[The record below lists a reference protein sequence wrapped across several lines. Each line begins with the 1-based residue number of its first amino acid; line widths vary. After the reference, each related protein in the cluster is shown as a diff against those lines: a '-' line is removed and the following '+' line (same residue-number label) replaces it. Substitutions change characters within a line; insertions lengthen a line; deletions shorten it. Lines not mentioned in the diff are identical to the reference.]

1 VRHRQRIGQRLAVAA
16 GQPVRP
22 VRAHLRRRR
31 RQGRHA
37 LGRPGRRR
45 RAHLQNVSYD
55 GDSNLADPI
64 VAPFV
69 TKTATKLS
77 LSSPV
82 DGLPASFT
90 TTSVS
95 DSDLWG
101 NVYGQAH
108 GGVCAASASS

>member
-1 VRHRQRIGQRLAVAA
+1 MRHRQRLGDRVAVAA
-16 GQPVRP
+16 GQPVRA
-22 VRAHLRRRR
+22 VRPDLRGGR

-37 LGRPGRRR
+37 LGRQPGGG
-45 RAHLQNVSYD
+45 APTLQNVSYD

-69 TKTATKLS
+69 TKSATTLS
-77 LSSPV
+77 LTSPV

-90 TTSVS
+90 STAVS
-95 DSDLWG
+95 DADLWG
-101 NVYGQAH
+101 NVYGAAH